1 MALESGQRASVI
13 FLAHPRRA
21 IVELLMTHF
30 PQSNPQRR
38 AVRMQLGNAFPALV
52 KLGDGQRAT
61 AKLQTVSVTGGMLR
75 LAKALEEGGFVE
87 VAFQMQAGPVRGMA
101 EMLHPRRT
109 LTDGILQPFRFVA
122 LEDDD
127 HRNLRAAVGATADR
141 SFLGA
146 WSPPHNN
153 V

>member
-1 MALESGQRASVI
+1 
-13 FLAHPRRA
+13 
-21 IVELLMTHF
+21 MTHF
-30 PQSNPQRR
+30 PQPNPQRR
-38 AVRMQLGNAFPALV
+38 AFRIQLGNSFPALV

-75 LAKALEEGGFVE
+75 LAKAIEEGGFVE
-87 VAFQMQAGPVRGMA
+87 VAFQMQAGPVHGMA

-127 HRNLRAAVGATADR
+127 HRTLRTAVGTTVSATADR
-141 SFLGA
+141 SFLGT
-146 WSPPHNN
+146 WSPR
-153 V
+153 

>member
-1 MALESGQRASVI
+1 
-13 FLAHPRRA
+13 
-21 IVELLMTHF
+21 MTHF

-38 AVRMQLGNAFPALV
+38 AVRIQLGNSFPALV

-75 LAKALEEGGFVE
+75 LARALEEGGFVE

-109 LTDGILQPFRFVA
+109 LADGILQPFRFIA

-127 HRNLRAAVGATADR
+127 HRNLRMAVSTTPDR
-141 SFLGA
+141 SFLGT
-146 WSPPHNN
+146 WSSPGPNA
-153 V
+153 